1 VKQVRAR
8 SWLLRFSLQPT
19 RALSTPA
26 VFRGFDN
33 ALAAVTGGEKSGRI
47 GSETSKYGKKI
58 KKREGSLVAQI
69 HHIFSKRSLK

>member
-1 VKQVRAR
+1 VKQIHAR

-33 ALAAVTGGEKSGRI
+33 AVAAVTDGEKSEHI
-47 GSETSKYGKKI
+47 GSETLEYDG
-58 KKREGSLVAQI
+58 
-69 HHIFSKRSLK
+69 

>member
-1 VKQVRAR
+1 VKQIHAR

-33 ALAAVTGGEKSGRI
+33 AVAAVTDGEKSEHI
-47 GSETSKYGKKI
+47 GSETSEYDGWKDKKEKSLI
-58 KKREGSLVAQI
+58 AQTIERMFNKKA
-69 HHIFSKRSLK
+69 

>member
-1 VKQVRAR
+1 MKQVRAR

-33 ALAAVTGGEKSGRI
+33 ALAAVTDGEKSERI
-47 GSETSKYGKKI
+47 GRRGSRNTTGKKI
-58 KKREGSLVAQI
+58 KKEGSLIVQTA
-69 HHIFSKRSLK
+69 KREKEEA